1 MRMWGVGR
9 WVESSGCCV
18 EGVRCWVEGL
28 GWSVLGLTGHGVL
41 ERKERLVV
49 HPHAP
54 CFRLW

>member
-1 MRMWGVGR
+1 MGR